1 MKQKFKELSEAFEEL
16 ETSVSHRDYF
26 FKDKV
31 NALVMELLGW
41 SQVNK
46 DNLDQIVKNYA
57 AKIAGQFYHLEH
69 TGSLDKEFSKVWEVI
84 GEVADGDFE
93 IHRKED
99 SAVRQRVWDLTN
111 GKCTYCKVELVDGGV
126 GRDSFVV
133 EHVVPKSAG
142 GPDRIENYVPSCAAC
157 NIKKSNRHV
166 IDAMGDQ
173 ALPALKLVQGES
185 S

>member
-93 IHRKED
+93 MVI
-99 SAVRQRVWDLTN
+99 VP
-111 GKCTYCKVELVDGGV
+111 ELSISSWFDKMNNTK
-126 GRDSFVV
+126 R
-133 EHVVPKSAG
+133 PKG
-142 GPDRIENYVPSCAAC
+142 YGY
-157 NIKKSNRHV
+157 
-166 IDAMGDQ
+166 
-173 ALPALKLVQGES
+173 
-185 S
+185 